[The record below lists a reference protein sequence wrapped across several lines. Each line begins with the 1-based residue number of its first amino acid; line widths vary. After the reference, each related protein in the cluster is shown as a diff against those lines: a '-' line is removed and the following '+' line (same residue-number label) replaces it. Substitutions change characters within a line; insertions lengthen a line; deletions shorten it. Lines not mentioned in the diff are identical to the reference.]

1 MENFKRKFYGSVII
15 GIFLWFFFY
24 ILSPIEAKYPPSIN
38 LITYITISYL
48 GLLVGFVLPVKNIN
62 LKTKYIT
69 KNHTLIIKVL
79 IILVFCS
86 FTVRYIDL
94 FYIRGISFYNS
105 NLVNKELASNDNNFS
120 LIFGLFSIF
129 RVLYFL
135 PLLYYFKCKKENK
148 KLLVFCILIFFLP
161 LLEGYLRDSRRIIF
175 EVFIFLFLILV
186 INKKIR
192 FNSYKTY
199 ILFLVTIGILLIHSF
214 SVVENR
220 AKVNPDKFFKKIL
233 KSPYNDFVPLKTN
246 AIKFIEKNKN
256 PLITKVYFSE
266 IHIGQ
271 YITHGVFEMDYMIS
285 TLKHHKFGMY
295 NFYLFIKFL
304 NKIKITNVDLA
315 NLNNPTKRN
324 TYITFFGGLF
334 YDFGWFGPLLMIFY
348 GFMQKQIF
356 FLEKTNF
363 LISPLVLILIFTN
376 IFLLV
381 MNFTRAQFLLT
392 YGVYFV
398 FLIIYFVFLK
408 VKKGQVI

>member
-1 MENFKRKFYGSVII
+1 
-15 GIFLWFFFY
+15 
-24 ILSPIEAKYPPSIN
+24 
-38 LITYITISYL
+38 
-48 GLLVGFVLPVKNIN
+48 
-62 LKTKYIT
+62 
-69 KNHTLIIKVL
+69 
-79 IILVFCS
+79 
-86 FTVRYIDL
+86 
-94 FYIRGISFYNS
+94 
-105 NLVNKELASNDNNFS
+105 
-120 LIFGLFSIF
+120 
-129 RVLYFL
+129 
-135 PLLYYFKCKKENK
+135 
-148 KLLVFCILIFFLP
+148 
-161 LLEGYLRDSRRIIF
+161 
-175 EVFIFLFLILV
+175 
-186 INKKIR
+186 
-192 FNSYKTY
+192 
-199 ILFLVTIGILLIHSF
+199 
-214 SVVENR
+214 
-220 AKVNPDKFFKKIL
+220 
-233 KSPYNDFVPLKTN
+233 
-246 AIKFIEKNKN
+246 
-256 PLITKVYFSE
+256 LITKVYFSE